1 MNNPAHNANRNLLK
15 LADNFL
21 LKLKDGPLAIA
32 VSGGSDSMAVLD
44 LLIKANSQNRKLYCF
59 TVDHQLRK
67 EAKLEAQFVADF
79 CSDHQITH
87 QTLVWNGDKP
97 TAGIQ
102 TAARWARYQ
111 LLNNACQD
119 VGAIGLVT
127 AHNLDDQLETVFMRM
142 QRDKTG
148 EGIGLSGMA
157 PTALFYRS
165 MWVFRPFL
173 FVRKQQLKEHL
184 LKSSIDWREDPS
196 NVDEKFE
203 RVRVRQNADLDFDLG
218 DIKANSQKRKN
229 LSDAAAKYINQHC
242 ETSDGFV
249 FHLTISDHQQ
259 RTLEKVLQVLAHV
272 IGGRD
277 RSLSRD
283 DVISLYDFATSDGDM
298 RKTMGRVVL
307 NKSGKQLQIYREN
320 RGFEN
325 CHIDAGKSMKWDG
338 RFLIHNLS
346 ENIGFELKQNDD
358 ELGCPP
364 IIRWQGDEE
373 WSSPF
378 DHALVRI
385 RPYINKYDQVLSE
398 FDFQLA
404 NSIAQLLGRSEFLLP
419 FDNAKEQI
427 Q

>member
-1 MNNPAHNANRNLLK
+1 MNNPAHNANRDLLK

-21 LKLKDGPLAIA
+21 LTLKDGPLAIA
-32 VSGGSDSMAVLD
+32 VSGGSDSMAALD
-44 LLIKANSQNRKLYCF
+44 LLVKANAQNRKLYCF

-67 EAKLEAQFVADF
+67 EAKFEAKFVADF
-79 CSDHQITH
+79 CADHQITH
-87 QTLVWNGDKP
+87 QTLVWDGDKP
-97 TAGIQ
+97 STGVQ

-111 LLNNACQD
+111 LLNQACQE

-127 AHNLDDQLETVFMRM
+127 AHNLDDQFETVFMRM

-157 PTALFYRS
+157 PTALFYQT

-173 FVRKQQLKEHL
+173 SVRKQQLKEHL
-184 LKSSIDWREDPS
+184 LNSSIDWREDPS
-196 NVDEKFE
+196 NIDEKFE
-203 RVRVRQNADLDFDLG
+203 RVRVRQNADLNFGLDE
-218 DIKANSQKRKN
+218 IENNAQKRKN
-229 LSDAAAKYINQHC
+229 LSDAAAKYIDQHC
-242 ETSDGFV
+242 ETDDGFV
-249 FHLTISDHQQ
+249 FDLTISDHKQ
-259 RTLEKVLQVLAHV
+259 RTLEKVLEVLVHV

-283 DVISLYDFATSDGDM
+283 DVISLHSFATSEGDT

-307 NKSGKQLQIYREN
+307 DKSGPQLQIYREN
-320 RGFEN
+320 RGFKN
-325 CHIDAGKSMKWDG
+325 CRIDAGKSMKWDG

-364 IIRWQGDEE
+364 MVKWSGDEE
-373 WSSPF
+373 WSSAF
-378 DHALVRI
+378 DHALVSI
-385 RPYINKYDQVLSE
+385 KPYINKYDQVLSE
-398 FDFQLA
+398 FDFALA
-404 NSIAQLLGRSEFLLP
+404 NSIAQLLGRSKFLLP

>member
-1 MNNPAHNANRNLLK
+1 MNNPAHNANRDLLK

-44 LLIKANSQNRKLYCF
+44 LLIKANAQNRKLYCF
-59 TVDHQLRK
+59 TVDHQLRE

-79 CSDHQITH
+79 CAGHQITH

-97 TAGIQ
+97 STGIQ

-111 LLNNACQD
+111 LLNQACQD

-127 AHNLDDQLETVFMRM
+127 AHNLDDQFETVFMRM

-157 PTALFYRS
+157 PTALFYGS

-173 FVRKQQLKEHL
+173 SVRKQQLKKHL
-184 LKSSIDWREDPS
+184 LNSSIDWREDPS
-196 NVDEKFE
+196 NVDENFE
-203 RVRVRQNADLDFDLG
+203 RVRVRQNANLDFDLD
-218 DIKANSQKRKN
+218 DIEANAQKRKN
-229 LSDAAAKYINQHC
+229 LSDAAAKYVDQHC
-242 ETSDGFV
+242 KTDDGFV
-249 FHLTISDHQQ
+249 FDLTISDHKQ
-259 RTLEKVLQVLAHV
+259 RTLEKVLEVLVHV

-283 DVISLYDFATSDGDM
+283 DVISLYDLATSESDM

-307 NKSGKQLQIYREN
+307 NKSGPNLQIYREN

-364 IIRWQGDEE
+364 IIRWLGDEE

-385 RPYINKYDQVLSE
+385 KPYINKYDQVLSE
-398 FDFQLA
+398 FDFELA
-404 NSIAQLLGRSEFLLP
+404 NSIALLVGRSEFLLP
-419 FDNAKEQI
+419 FENAKEQI